1 MEIII
6 RPAAKEDV
14 RIIAEAV
21 AMAIG
26 TASVVHYCGE
36 DYMIA
41 LQEAALHEGTQYS
54 YTGALVA
61 EVDGQLAGALCG
73 YDGALLEP
81 LREGTLEV
89 IRKYNPAV
97 RVLDDETQ
105 AGEFYLDS
113 IGVLPQFRGLGI
125 GAMLLSEMTRR
136 AHEAGHQHVAL
147 IVDED
152 NPSAEKLYTR
162 LGFRRA
168 GTRMFFGHRMWHMQH
183 TIS

>member
-1 MEIII
+1 MNIII
-6 RPAAKEDV
+6 RQASKDDA

-36 DYMIA
+36 DYMTA
-41 LQEAALHEGTQYS
+41 LQEVALLEGTQYS
-54 YTGALVA
+54 YKCALIA
-61 EVDGQLAGALCG
+61 EVDGQPAGALCG
-73 YDGALLEP
+73 YDGALLES
-81 LREGTLEV
+81 LRERTLEV

-97 RVLDDETQ
+97 RVLDDETE

-125 GAMLLSEMTRR
+125 GAMLLCEMTRM
-136 AHEAGHQHVAL
+136 AHENGHEHVAL

-162 LGFRRA
+162 LGFRRV
-168 GTRMFFGHRMWHMQH
+168 GTRIFFGHRMWHL
-183 TIS
+183 ILRY

>member
-6 RPAAKEDV
+6 RPATKADV
-14 RIIAEAV
+14 SIIAEAV

-36 DYMIA
+36 YYMTA
-41 LQEAALHEGTQYS
+41 LQEAALSEGTQYS

-89 IRKYNPAV
+89 IRKYNPDV
-97 RVLDDETQ
+97 RVVDDETE
-105 AGEFYLDS
+105 AGEFYIDS
-113 IGVLPQFRGLGI
+113 IGVLPHFRGLGI

-136 AHEAGHQHVAL
+136 AHEAGHKHVAL

-162 LGFRRA
+162 LGFRRV
-168 GTRMFFGHRMWHMQH
+168 GTRMFFGHRMWHLQH
-183 TIS
+183 TI